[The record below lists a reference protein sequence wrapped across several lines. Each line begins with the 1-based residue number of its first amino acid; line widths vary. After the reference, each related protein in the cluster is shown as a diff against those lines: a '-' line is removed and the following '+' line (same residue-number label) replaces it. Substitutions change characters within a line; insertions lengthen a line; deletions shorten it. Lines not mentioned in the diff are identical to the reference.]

1 MLLCPKLTCWLDL
14 GLSQIFP
21 ISDEEIDEE
30 RTVVSASIMD
40 PYVAI
45 VRDDS
50 SIVVLQMDSNGE
62 LDEIEKGDA
71 LLATR
76 WLSASIYRAKAN
88 DNQALLYLL
97 SAEGGLHVRLTAWTW
112 IS

>member
-1 MLLCPKLTCWLDL
+1 MCPKLTYPLDL

-21 ISDEEIDEE
+21 ISDEDIDEE
-30 RTVVSASIMD
+30 RTIVSASIVD

-50 SIVVLQMDSNGE
+50 SIVVLQTDGNGE
-62 LDEIEKGDA
+62 IDEIEKGDA
-71 LLATR
+71 LLATT
-76 WLSASIYRAKAN
+76 WLSASIYRGKGN
-88 DNQALLYLL
+88 DGQALLYLL
-97 SAEGGLHVRLTAWTW
+97 SAEGGLYVRLPPWTC